1 MLRFGEIVGTDLFLG
16 YIVTYKDKE
25 ALSCEGMYA
34 ALGNIKDT
42 DKILEYCM
50 SKIKCK
56 YLFLQFNCKMVSD
69 TNVLYTMDEEEVT
82 VKEVLDKGYVE
93 DILTKLKTKKL
104 VWKNGIEVKL
114 EKLNPMSFDQ
124 MKDYYTVLVGAYLKY
139 LPIKENMIQGVNPL
153 EAFFANYEERFY
165 KGIKENGYYRL
176 GVTGFIVKEKRKLV
190 LMIMNT
196 KGFKEELLVL
206 SYLQNRHNKP
216 VSLIKTKLTCKIKAD
231 RNTLKDFF
239 CKCSMLVAD
248 NDLRGLKC

>member
-1 MLRFGEIVGTDLFLG
+1 ME
-16 YIVTYKDKE
+16 
-25 ALSCEGMYA
+25 
-34 ALGNIKDT
+34 
-42 DKILEYCM
+42 
-50 SKIKCK
+50 
-56 YLFLQFNCKMVSD
+56 
-69 TNVLYTMDEEEVT
+69 
-82 VKEVLDKGYVE
+82 
-93 DILTKLKTKKL
+93 
-104 VWKNGIEVKL
+104 NGIEVKL

-196 KGFKEELLVL
+196 KDFKCELLVL

-216 VSLIKTKLTCKIKAD
+216 VSLIKTKLTCKVKAD